1 MCVARTGS
9 YFEFRAK
16 NRKEEESLWL
26 VSLRGLVN
34 RSTYVLWRKHLC
46 LVITTTAQSAVV
58 YCETESNT
66 LQRT

>member
-26 VSLRGLVN
+26 VSLRGLV
-34 RSTYVLWRKHLC
+34 
-46 LVITTTAQSAVV
+46 TTTQNGQGMLNSQGFSI
-58 YCETESNT
+58 ELT
-66 LQRT
+66 LG

>member
-26 VSLRGLVN
+26 VSLRGLEDTKQVDTA
-34 RSTYVLWRKHLC
+34 TYSKK
-46 LVITTTAQSAVV
+46 IT
-58 YCETESNT
+58 
-66 LQRT
+66 

>member
-26 VSLRGLVN
+26 VSLRGLDFLAELGQN
-34 RSTYVLWRKHLC
+34 F
-46 LVITTTAQSAVV
+46 A
-58 YCETESNT
+58 
-66 LQRT
+66 

>member
-26 VSLRGLVN
+26 VSLRGLL
-34 RSTYVLWRKHLC
+34 R
-46 LVITTTAQSAVV
+46 TTLLLMQNNLKGLEKQQLGGSK
-58 YCETESNT
+58 EGEKE
-66 LQRT
+66 